1 MASTQPEIRCSRGF
15 FCGYCTNTSH
25 RRPFCDRH
33 SYKWNELCDLTKKQA
48 INEID
53 AFNGKFLPSEKARKR
68 LQLFINRIVV
78 RDELNKYRNN
88 GDVILYLS
96 KQNDSLKEENTR
108 LVESQ
113 RVFAVFAISLCTM
126 FTVSMCFIERQFIR
140 FGLVLVT
147 SLGITGYLTC

>member
-1 MASTQPEIRCSRGF
+1 MCSTQPEIRCSRGF

-33 SYKWNELCDLTKKQA
+33 SYKWNELCDATKQQTRQ
-48 INEID
+48 EID

-78 RDELNKYRNN
+78 RDELNRSRNS

-96 KQNDSLKEENTR
+96 RQNDSLKEENDR
-108 LVESQ
+108 LVQSD
-113 RVFAVFAISLCTM
+113 RVFVVFATSFCTM
-126 FTVSMCFIERQFIR
+126 VAVSMCFIERQFIR
-140 FGLVLVT
+140 FGLILFT
-147 SLGITGYLTC
+147 SLGITGHFTC